1 MAGRS
6 IISSVAGKRATD
18 FAVNRA
24 VDAHG
29 NPTPAFQR
37 IVLKAVEVQRP
48 LVLRNLNRL
57 RRKHPTDTPAQLAER
72 LGHQYLVAVTG
83 EGAAAGGTAV
93 VPGIGTAAA
102 LGLSAAATVAF
113 LETTALYAQ
122 SVAELMGV
130 STEDPQ
136 RAQTLVMAVM
146 LGEDGRKLL
155 RDFSSQA
162 NGTGAGPLGGALAA
176 ITGASGVSDVLFQQV
191 RRTFMKKFIV
201 RQGAGMLGRLVPFG
215 VGAVIGGVGN
225 RAMGKGVIKS
235 AQDIFGPLPAALP
248 GRLTAELQALPAG
261 KSAKTDKPAKTDET
275 DETDKPDPSSKPGK
289 PDKPDRPEKPGTTSR
304 ALAAFKALRKG
315 RSDAPDGS
323 DEAASAEAAGD
334 DDVRALLEEDI
345 RADIEA
351 LRAEGT
357 LAELRD
363 EDPEAFA
370 TEVEAARAEHRRQ
383 LG

>member
-1 MAGRS
+1 MARKS
-6 IISSVAGKRATD
+6 IIASVAGQKATD

-24 VDAHG
+24 VDPHG

-37 IVLKAVEVQRP
+37 VVLKAVEVQRP

-57 RRKHPTDTPAQLAER
+57 RRKHPEDSPAQLAER
-72 LGHQYLVAVTG
+72 LGRQYLTAVMG

-93 VPGIGTAAA
+93 VPGVGTVAA

-130 STEDPQ
+130 STEDPR

-162 NGTGAGPLGGALAA
+162 NGTGTGPLGGAVAA
-176 ITGASGVSDVLFQQV
+176 ITGASGMSDVLFQQV
-191 RRTFMKKFIV
+191 KRMFMKKFLIK
-201 RQGAGMLGRLVPFG
+201 QGAGMLGRLVPFG
-215 VGAVIGGVGN
+215 IGAVIGGVGN
-225 RAMGKGVIKS
+225 RAMGKGVIKA
-235 AQDIFGPLPAALP
+235 AQNIFGPLPAALP
-248 GRLTAELQALPAG
+248 GQLAADLKALPAG
-261 KSAKTDKPAKTDET
+261 RR
-275 DETDKPDPSSKPGK
+275 SSKGADGPAEEEAD
-289 PDKPDRPEKPGTTSR
+289 PD
-304 ALAAFKALRKG
+304 LRELL
-315 RSDAPDGS
+315 
-323 DEAASAEAAGD
+323 DEG
-334 DDVRALLEEDI
+334 I
-345 RADIEA
+345 RADLEA
-351 LRAEGT
+351 LRDEGT

-370 TEVEAARAEHRRQ
+370 ADVEAARAEHRRNR
-383 LG
+383 G